1 MKDRFGCELNP
12 GDLLLH
18 TQGKCYAKDM
28 IYGVY
33 TEYDTMLMY
42 NRLQLQ
48 YSGADI
54 ENLREE
60 KLWTETTKITDFK
73 LKAYKVHNMC
83 AEEKHI
89 YDIVL
94 PIYQK
99 RMAGVEYYEKH
110 KTGLAVGDVIA
121 NRLDLACYMYC
132 GRLRGIKVFKSYDN
146 ERPVDIAITDKVP
159 RVLTVLYNSTGMNLY
174 YNFSFTRS
182 SMHITAQDLINAED
196 VGATLFSFANDNS
209 LSSAYYL
216 NRLKSYKGNMY
227 YCGHCNLG
235 KYYNK
240 DSNILLMTFRV
251 GKMCYYVR
259 LELYER

>member
-83 AEEKHI
+83 AEEKWSI
-89 YDIVL
+89 MRSIRQVWL
-94 PIYQK
+94 
-99 RMAGVEYYEKH
+99 
-110 KTGLAVGDVIA
+110 L
-121 NRLDLACYMYC
+121 
-132 GRLRGIKVFKSYDN
+132 
-146 ERPVDIAITDKVP
+146 
-159 RVLTVLYNSTGMNLY
+159 GM
-174 YNFSFTRS
+174 
-182 SMHITAQDLINAED
+182 
-196 VGATLFSFANDNS
+196 
-209 LSSAYYL
+209 
-216 NRLKSYKGNMY
+216 
-227 YCGHCNLG
+227 
-235 KYYNK
+235 
-240 DSNILLMTFRV
+240 
-251 GKMCYYVR
+251 
-259 LELYER
+259 